1 MAEIDTST
9 YKLPTTKSPLDVAQQ
24 LGQMENL
31 KTTIDQNK
39 LNYINAQFKLMH
51 DEIDVLANDPAVT
64 KNEVIQRLQA
74 KAKAFNAPKPV
85 LDMIAAEFANAD
97 TPEKLHRQ
105 LDLNKMR
112 GLSEQQR
119 INAQYG
125 MPGSSSD
132 GQGVTPTRQ
141 YLRGGP
147 VSVGPR
153 VQTQLPP
160 TTPVVEDGVTK
171 PLGPQA
177 PVIAPGSGAV
187 PTPPPDPRM
196 KMRVGPIPTGEIP
209 GVAGMAVPG
218 GGKVISAVAEPPANF
233 AQRFQ
238 SSYGP
243 ATGPAASMEPMYAT
257 GLQQYTEELKNAN
270 NKMTSIRPAMLA
282 LKLIPQVTT
291 GIGTPQFN
299 NVVALLKNAGV
310 IPTQTADD
318 DPTAI
323 YQQIN
328 KYLAQYVGTRGSRS
342 DADLAN
348 QEAGSPSAKHQIQP
362 ALLKLVKNG
371 IALDRID
378 AAKALAYE
386 GKDYQ
391 NYAKRSAAFPQ
402 SVDERAFQLD
412 MMEPKEAKALIKKMN
427 EAYEKGTA
435 EGKRF
440 NHSLGLAIKLREPLG
455 MVLNPKDLLD

>member
-85 LDMIAAEFANAD
+85 LDMIAAEFATAD

-119 INAQYG
+119 LNAQYG
-125 MPGSSSD
+125 FQSTID
-132 GQGVTPTRQ
+132 TGQAVTPTRQ

-147 VSVGPR
+147 VSVGPA
-153 VQTQLPP
+153 VQKQLPP
-160 TTPVVEDGVTK
+160 STPTVEDGVTK

-187 PTPPPDPRM
+187 PMPPADPRM
-196 KMRVGPIPTGEIP
+196 KMQVGPIP
-209 GVAGMAVPG
+209 GVAGPSSNFG
-218 GGKVISAVAEPPANF
+218 GTVLRMDAEPPATF

-270 NKMTSIRPAMLA
+270 NKMTSIRPAMTA

-328 KYLAQYVGTRGSRS
+328 KYLAQYVGSRGSRS

-402 SVDERAFQLD
+402 SVDERAFSID
-412 MMEPKEAKALIKKMN
+412 MMEPKERSALLKKM
-427 EAYEKGTA
+427 EAEYEKGSA

-440 NHSLGLAIKLREPLG
+440 ERSLAIALKLREPLG
-455 MVLNPKDLLD
+455 IVLNPEDLR

>member
-85 LDMIAAEFANAD
+85 LDMIAAEFATAD

-119 INAQYG
+119 LNAQYG
-125 MPGSSSD
+125 FQSTID
-132 GQGVTPTRQ
+132 TGQAVTPTRQ

-147 VSVGPR
+147 VSVGPA
-153 VQTQLPP
+153 VQKQLPP
-160 TTPVVEDGVTK
+160 STPTVEDGVTK

-196 KMRVGPIPTGEIP
+196 KMRVGPIS
-209 GVAGMAVPG
+209 GVAGLSSNFG
-218 GGKVISAVAEPPANF
+218 GNVVRMDAEPPKLTFND
-233 AQRFQ
+233 R
-238 SSYGP
+238 YGA

-440 NHSLGLAIKLREPLG
+440 NYSLGLAIKLREPLG